1 MAHTLRGV
9 PRRKLAPVIAM
20 AASALTALSVVSCSS
35 GASGS
40 TDTAANKDATLKV
53 VQGATP
59 NQFDPCGTANGS
71 ETTSMN
77 LIYAPLIRGNPAT
90 GELSPGLATS
100 WKFSDDSLSLT
111 LTLQEG
117 LTFQDG
123 TPLNASTVA
132 ESLNQCLALGSQT
145 VDEIESV
152 KAEGTKTL
160 VFHLNAPNAGLPEIL
175 SSRLGLI
182 ASPAAREKEGTAFG
196 SKPVGAGP
204 FTLETFTPGSTISLK
219 RWTGYKEAGVP
230 APKVAAIEISIITD
244 PSAQVAA
251 LSGGQADFAFSLNS
265 TAAKTLKDTPG
276 VTFDSY
282 LGVSV
287 ADLNIDR
294 SHGPLADVR
303 VRQAISYAID
313 RKALAEVGTDG
324 LSDVGSV
331 QPYPPGHPYYD
342 KGLASTY
349 DYNPKKAKQLL
360 ADAGYPN
367 GLKLN
372 GVGLDGAIYVNNG
385 IVIADQLAKVGIDV
399 TFEAKALPEATKSFY
414 TDHKYDLMSTGMNS
428 GPDWYSIYRRL
439 LTTSS
444 AGNAGHVPL
453 DGGNEAVAALGA
465 SKDQDEL
472 NANIKAA
479 NKVYQAELPIIPL
492 FYNPISVAWTDKVD
506 NAKSALAIN
515 GQPDLAALSIK
526 Q

>member
-1 MAHTLRGV
+1 MSRTLKGDS
-9 PRRKLAPVIAM
+9 RRKSAPAM
-20 AASALTALSVVSCSS
+20 AMVGSALVAVSLVSCSS
-35 GASGS
+35 GSAESADSG
-40 TDTAANKDATLKV
+40 ANKGATLKV

-71 ETTSMN
+71 ELTTMN
-77 LIYAPLIRGNPAT
+77 LIYAPLLRANPAT
-90 GELSPGLATS
+90 GELSPGLATD
-100 WKFSDDSLSLT
+100 WKFSDDSLTLT
-111 LTLQEG
+111 LTLQKG
-117 LTFQDG
+117 LKFQDS
-123 TPLNASTVA
+123 TPINATTVT
-132 ESLNQCLALGSQT
+132 ESLNQCIDLGSQD
-145 VDEIESV
+145 VAELDSIS
-152 KAEGTKTL
+152 AEGEDKVL
-160 VFHLNAPNAGLPEIL
+160 FHLNKPAAGLPEL
-175 SSRLGLI
+175 LAARLGLV
-182 ASPAAREKEGTAFG
+182 ASPVARAKEGAAFG

-219 RWTGYKEAGVP
+219 SWSGYKEAGVP
-230 APKVAAIEISIITD
+230 APKVAAIEIAIITD

-251 LSGGQADFAFSLNS
+251 LSGGQADFGFSLNS
-265 TAAKTLKDTPG
+265 TAAKSLKDTPG

-303 VRQAISYAID
+303 VRQAVSYAVD

-349 DYNPKKAKQLL
+349 DYNPKKAKELL
-360 ADAGYPN
+360 AEAGYPD

-399 TFEAKALPEATKSFY
+399 TFEAKALPEATKAFY

-444 AGNAGHVPL
+444 SGNAGHVPL
-453 DGGNEAVAALGA
+453 EGGNQAVAALGA

-472 NANIKAA
+472 DANIKAA

-492 FYNPISVAWTDKVD
+492 FYNPISVAWTDKVED
-506 NAKSALAIN
+506 AKSALAIN